1 MLSQIQHDTKD
12 GKQLANK
19 QLGYEKYK
27 FMRMIERGVSD
38 FVDFKVVEFQTLTQN
53 HFQSDFISYHAV
65 QSETTTQF
73 AK

>member
-38 FVDFKVVEFQTLTQN
+38 FVDFILEFQTGIDTKSL
-53 HFQSDFISYHAV
+53 S
-65 QSETTTQF
+65 
-73 AK
+73 K